1 MICIVHNVPS
11 ISCWNILENINNVII
26 IQRTKVSKRSIRIQP
41 IFSKKF
47 CEWNCLIVTV
57 IVWCFE
63 TIRAPA
69 GSGNCSCHSLWG
81 IMWQGV
87 FDPRVTLTK
96 GQTMQSDSDRASLN
110 ISNGLHSFVA
120 SCHTQKW
127 NLQKNPNFFYHLP
140 LAWLNLSSLF
150 KSEFKVNH
158 FPILETGAALHE
170 HKVSLSRMGASL
182 SIVLRHLLF
191 MLYHIRVSVPCHI
204 PEAKDRWVC
213 LFYDCSFDLDGIFA
227 PDFRNFLCI

>member
-1 MICIVHNVPS
+1 MLKYF
-11 ISCWNILENINNVII
+11 WKYNVII
-26 IQRTKVSKRSIRIQP
+26 IQRTKVSKRIIRIQLT
-41 IFSKKF
+41 FSKIF

-96 GQTMQSDSDRASLN
+96 GQTMQSDKRASLN

-120 SCHTQKW
+120 SCHTQKLS
-127 NLQKNPNFFYHLP
+127 LQKKSQFF
-140 LAWLNLSSLF
+140 F
-150 KSEFKVNH
+150 
-158 FPILETGAALHE
+158 I
-170 HKVSLSRMGASL
+170 
-182 SIVLRHLLF
+182 
-191 MLYHIRVSVPCHI
+191 
-204 PEAKDRWVC
+204 
-213 LFYDCSFDLDGIFA
+213 IF
-227 PDFRNFLCI
+227 LWHGWI